1 MQRFQ
6 NILFFV
12 HSNRSTDRAVARVRW
27 IAEHTGADVTVF
39 GIDPLSGTQLKGLT
53 SFLYAPYDAPAPDH
67 LSSTG
72 REQVDVIAQ
81 HLIDHGINAR
91 AVIGHGPDVQE
102 ILQQIQIGGH
112 DLCIKTMDH
121 SHVGGLWP
129 STDLQLLRQCPIALW
144 LLHPN
149 QTGRVQRLLAAVD
162 LDLDGEKYEDMNDQV
177 LGMSTSLAELDGALL
192 DVLHAWWMPEESGLR
207 HGFLKQPKSEVDALV
222 QQAKNQARRQLTRL
236 SERYAHPKI
245 DMHTV
250 VEAGF
255 PKDVIPNY
263 AKSQGVDTL
272 IMGTEGRTGFA
283 NLLIGN
289 TAEVVLKSLD
299 CSLLVVRPQQA
310 PLDDEIA
317 H

>member
-39 GIDPLSGTQLKGLT
+39 GIDPLSGTQLRGLT
-53 SFLYAPYDAPAPDH
+53 SFLYPSHNESNNDH
-67 LSSTG
+67 LGNSC
-72 REQVDVIAQ
+72 REHLDVVAQ
-81 HLIDHGINAR
+81 NLIDHGINAR
-91 AVIGHGPDVQE
+91 AVIGHGPEVQE
-102 ILQQIQIGGH
+102 ILQQIQIGMH

-121 SHVGGLWP
+121 SQMGGLWP
-129 STDLQLLRQCPIALW
+129 STDLQLLRQCPTALW

-149 QTGRVQRLLAAVD
+149 QSGRVQRLLAAVD
-162 LDLDGEKYEDMNDQV
+162 IELDGLKDEDMNDQV
-177 LGMSTSLAELDGALL
+177 LRMSTSLAALDGALL

-207 HGFLKQPKSEVDALV
+207 HGFLKQPKEEVDTLV
-222 QQAKNQARRQLTRL
+222 QQTKNQARRQLTRL
-236 SERYAHPKI
+236 TERYAHPNI

-250 VEAGF
+250 LEPGF
-255 PKDVIPNY
+255 PKDVIPSY
-263 AKSQGVDTL
+263 AKSHGVDTL

-299 CSLLVVRPQQA
+299 CSLLLVRPPQL
-310 PLDDEIA
+310 PTDEIT